1 MAYRIAIANQK
12 GGVGKTTISMG
23 LAGVLSEFGKK
34 ILLIDMDQQGN
45 LSSAFLDNIHGLE
58 RTVFDLLIEEAE
70 ISQVLY
76 KTQIDNIDILPAN
89 LALSDL
95 DIRLAGDD
103 DAQYYLL
110 EALQEIDAN
119 YDYIIIDCPPNL
131 GRATRMA
138 LVAANGILV
147 PIECQEWAVKGSSQL
162 DAYVEKVKKRANPH
176 LEILGFVIN
185 KYDPRRSLEST
196 YNQALKQKYGEK
208 IFRTEFH
215 NNVQYTEAA
224 TARLPINYYLPSSKQ
239 AELFRTFINEL
250 MPYVEKNKVAWASRY
265 ERRK

>member
-45 LSSAFLDNIHGLE
+45 LSSAFLDNIHSLE
-58 RTVFDLLIEEAE
+58 RTVFDLLVDEAE
-70 ISQVLY
+70 IAQVLY
-76 KTQIDNIDILPAN
+76 KTKIDNIDILPAN

-110 EALQEIDAN
+110 EALEEIDN
-119 YDYIIIDCPPNL
+119 KYDYIIIDCPPNL

-185 KYDPRRSLEST
+185 KYDPRRTLEST
-196 YNQALKQKYGEK
+196 YNQALKNKYGHR
-208 IFRTEFH
+208 IFQTEFH

-239 AELFRTFINEL
+239 AELFRTFIIEL
-250 MPYVEKNKVAWASRY
+250 MPYVEKNKVA
-265 ERRK
+265 